1 MIEELKKYSADSK
14 IAMLIRHADREP
26 IPEGDFGNEI
36 PINETG
42 KKNAIEFGAKL
53 KEHQINKILTSP
65 IYRCIQTAEHISRG
79 YGQKLEIT
87 VTKSLG
93 DPGLHLSDEQLAG
106 EFYLKHGFEELYRK
120 FINGEEMPGV
130 VTPKAYHDKM
140 DTLLKEHTSEK
151 GLTIFVTHDSL
162 IAFYDFCIS
171 GRIYS
176 KENWVKYLTGL
187 VLKQ

>member
-1 MIEELKKYSADSK
+1 MIEELKKHPADSK
-14 IAMLIRHADREP
+14 IAMLIRHADRGP
-26 IPEGDFGNEI
+26 IPDGEFGNEI

-53 KEHQINKILTSP
+53 KVHQINKILTSP
-65 IYRCIQTAEHISRG
+65 IYRCIQTAEHISQG

-93 DPGLHLSDEQLAG
+93 DPGLHVSDEKLAG
-106 EFYLKHGFEELYRK
+106 EFYLKYGFDEYHRR
-120 FINGEEMPGV
+120 FVAGEEMPGV
-130 VTPKAYHDKM
+130 ITPKAYHSAM
-140 DTLLKEHTSEK
+140 DRFIKENTNES

-162 IAFYDFCIS
+162 IAFYDFCLT
-171 GRIYS
+171 GRIYT
-176 KENWVKYLTGL
+176 KENWVQYLSGL